1 MKRIRIALPALAL
14 VLAAC
19 SAPAPVQDGA
29 TPGAAGTNT
38 DSPSATAT
46 RTETPAGRYKLTTAS
61 GADIAFTLP
70 TPATDPAV
78 AAIEAYRVK
87 VGGDPVSYL
96 VADVDN
102 RKGTVPVDMYM
113 VSAFDEDGRQFTFFS
128 VADAIHGW
136 APTYSYDFKWSMDG
150 RALDAAEGEGL
161 KREADALYNA
171 DTSDAGEAERTTII
185 LASSDAGLPTG
196 FAKVAVQ
203 PSSLGNEELAQPAD

>member
-14 VLAAC
+14 MLAAC
-19 SAPAPVQDGA
+19 SAPAPVQDAPTAGA
-29 TPGAAGTNT
+29 TGTKA
-38 DSPSATAT
+38 DPPPATAAPVAM
-46 RTETPAGRYKLTTAS
+46 PAGRYQLTTAS

-70 TPATDPAV
+70 TPVTDPAV
-78 AAIEAYRVK
+78 AAIEAYRAK
-87 VGGDPVSYL
+87 VGAEPVSYL

-102 RKGTVPVDMYM
+102 RKGTIPVNMYM
-113 VSAFDEDGRQFTFFS
+113 VSAFDEDGRQFTFTS
-128 VADAIHGW
+128 VADAIQGW
-136 APTYSYDFKWSMDG
+136 APTYSYDYKWSMDG

-171 DTSDAGEAERTTII
+171 DASDADVAERTTII

-203 PSSLGNEELAQPAD
+203 PSTLGNEELAQPAG